1 MYTTVKQMG
10 VGERGRERGRE
21 GKGEERKKEKE
32 NWFSLLLKQNYEI
45 LSTNQID
52 KN

>member
-1 MYTTVKQMG
+1 MG
-10 VGERGRERGRE
+10 VGERERERGRE